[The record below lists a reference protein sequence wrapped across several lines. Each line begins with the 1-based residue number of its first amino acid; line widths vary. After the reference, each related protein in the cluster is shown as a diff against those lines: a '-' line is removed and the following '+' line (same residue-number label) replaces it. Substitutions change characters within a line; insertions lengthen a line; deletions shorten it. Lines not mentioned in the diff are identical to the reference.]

1 VKAII
6 AWAID
11 HARTIL
17 LILLLLLGTGGA
29 AYVTVAKEAAPEID
43 IPIFFITVPYPG
55 ISPDDAERLLLR
67 PVERELQ
74 GLPGV
79 DDMQSWAGEGFAL
92 VRLDF
97 APGWDNRQAL
107 ADVREEVDNVRPD
120 LPSGAEE
127 PSVQEVDLSLFPV
140 LTVNLSGPLEER
152 TLIRIARDLR
162 DRIEALPGVLEVDI
176 GGDRDEMME
185 VTADPLVLES
195 FALSFDELTR
205 AIQRN
210 NRLIA
215 AGAID
220 TGAGRIPLRV
230 PGTIESIEDVLDT
243 AVRVEGDTVVRVR
256 DVADVRA
263 TYRDAEGFARI
274 DGQPSVALEIRKQSG
289 ANIIDVVAQARAT
302 LAAAKPDLPPSLE
315 VTYLQ
320 DQARDVADLLGDLQN
335 NVITA
340 MLIVALVILG
350 VMGLRA
356 ALLVGIAIPGA
367 FLAGILTLSLLGYTL
382 NIVVLFA
389 LILVVGM
396 LVDGAVVVVEL
407 ADRLI
412 AEGVERKEAFKRAA
426 QRMLWP
432 ISAAIATTL
441 AVFAPMLFWPGMVG
455 EFMFFLPAT
464 VIITLL
470 ASLLMA
476 LVFIPTLGA
485 IVGPSRPTNP
495 EQTRQVLAAEE
506 GDYERLHGI
515 TAAYLRILRP
525 MIDRPGRTFAAT
537 LAFMA
542 FAYLAYGVH
551 GRGVEFF
558 PSIEPEF
565 AQIQVQARGDLS
577 VREADALVRQVE
589 ASVADIPEIESVYGR
604 TIGTQLAR
612 LQGDYAE
619 DVIGIVQ
626 LELTPWRQ
634 RDAASEI
641 LERVR
646 ARTDELPGLVTQVR
660 AQDRG
665 PGGGRPI
672 QIEARGDDPERVAAV
687 IRRIRQ
693 EMEDLG
699 GFVDVEDDLPLPGID
714 LEVRFDREQ
723 AARFGVD
730 VPLLGQGVQLLTD
743 GILLGTYRPLESDDE
758 VDIRLRLPPEQRHLQ
773 HLANLNLPTADGLV
787 PLGNFAELVPVPGSG
802 LIKRRGGQR
811 AYTIAADAAPGVLVD
826 DQVRRLQAGLE
837 RVELDAAVDVRFRG
851 EAEEQAEAGNFL
863 LLAFGFSVFL
873 MLLLLVT
880 QFNRFSQAFLVLSA
894 IVFSTAGVLLALLV
908 RGEPFGIVMSGI
920 GILALAGIVVNNN
933 IVLIDTYN
941 EKRRDG
947 LSAHEAALR
956 TAALR
961 FRPVV
966 LTAVT
971 TILGLLP
978 MVLAWTVDFA
988 GRDFYIGAPSTD
1000 YWIQLSTA
1008 VAGGLLFA
1016 TPLTLLFTPTMLAWL
1031 DRRR

>member
-1 VKAII
+1 MKAII

-289 ANIIDVVAQARAT
+289 ANIIDVVARARAT

>member
-1 VKAII
+1 MKAII

-289 ANIIDVVAQARAT
+289 ANIIDVVARARAT

-432 ISAAIATTL
+432 ISAAIVTTL